1 MVRKTD
7 IEGECNKRPLRRTR
21 RTYQRPVEKQ
31 RSVVSW
37 KLKLQGV
44 PTKEG
49 SVVSNAAERPQK
61 KRTKT
66 YPLAFLKRSF
76 SDLSE
81 NGFLEM
87 GN

>member
-1 MVRKTD
+1 MRKTD
-7 IEGECNKRPLRRTR
+7 IEGEYNKRPFRRTR

-37 KLKLQGV
+37 KLKLQRV

-49 SVVSNAAERPQK
+49 SVVSNAAERPRK
-61 KRTKT
+61 MRTKA
-66 YPLAFLKRSF
+66 YPLAFPTRSF

-81 NGFLEM
+81 NSFLEV